1 MRRIYLDNAATTP
14 LSPSARVAMI
24 DVMEHHHGNPS
35 SIHYFGRVSRSL
47 VEESRKIVAHEL
59 KASLGEIFFTS
70 SATEATNT
78 ILRNVVYHH
87 KINRI
92 ITAKTEHHCVT
103 HTLDYLEQEY
113 DVEVVY
119 LPVDS
124 AGNIDYTVL
133 EELLKQT
140 KNTMVSLMYGNNEI
154 GTIHD
159 VNRIGELCK
168 NYKALFFCDTVQ
180 AMAKNKIDVSSTPF
194 SFLTG
199 SAHKFHGPKGVGF
212 FYMNSENIIPPLL
225 YGGAQER
232 NMRAGTENV
241 AGIVGLGAAFQ
252 EYVKERDKRAMHI
265 ESLRRQFKQMLKHA
279 IPGVEFIGNQNQN
292 YMPHILSVAFP
303 PHPKSDLLMFNLDI
317 AGIAA
322 SAGSAC
328 SSGIEKASDV
338 LAAINL
344 PDDKRAVRFSFSH
357 LNTLEELEVVTQ
369 KLKEILS

>member
-1 MRRIYLDNAATTP
+1 
-14 LSPSARVAMI
+14 MI

-103 HTLDYLEQEY
+103 HTLDYLEQAF

-119 LPVDS
+119 VPVDS
-124 AGNIDYTVL
+124 AGNIDYAML
-133 EELLKQT
+133 KALLNQT
-140 KNTMVSLMYGNNEI
+140 ANTMVSLMYGNNEI
-154 GTIHD
+154 GTIND
-159 VNRIGELCK
+159 VDRISELCRK
-168 NYKALFFCDTVQ
+168 YKALFFCDTVQ
-180 AMAKNKIDVSSTPF
+180 AMAKNKIDVTSTHF

-199 SAHKFHGPKGVGF
+199 SAHKFHGPKGAGF

-241 AGIVGLGAAFQ
+241 AGIVGLGVAFQ
-252 EYVKERDKRAMHI
+252 EYVKERDKRATHI
-265 ESLRRQFKQMLKHA
+265 ESLRQQFKHMLKQA
-279 IPGVEFIGNQNQN
+279 IPGVEFLGNQTQN

-344 PDDKRAVRFSFSH
+344 PDDKRAIRFSFSH
-357 LNTLEELEVVTQ
+357 LNTLEEIEVVTQ
-369 KLKEILS
+369 KLKEILL